1 MAIQNDILSSTA
13 RARSKKAVD
22 SLFKTVP
29 LLDHIKGA
37 GGVEIINGGQRITRA
52 AILAEHSN
60 ITQLATGY
68 EAVSSSVADVLRSP
82 EYEWCDFVAPIVITK
97 KEELSNKGERAVI
110 SIADSRM
117 KSVLGMLKR
126 EWELQAV
133 RGSSTVL
140 TDMQTLNGI
149 NGTGAPTGGDA
160 TGWLEETAFGAQA
173 NVVGSLSKATYAT
186 SNWQNQTF
194 DVNFGGGGATGFA
207 NLGLQGMTEL
217 MIQTQIYAPEGTVDL
232 ILASP
237 TSYRLYKSVLQAQ
250 ERYMPKET
258 VLDGGRLALAFNGAL
273 MYVENNLGFA
283 ASAAGGAD
291 TPSMYFL
298 NSNSMKVVFD
308 SEANFSMSDFEHKSG
323 YAARE
328 AQVFVRTQLV
338 ADHLASLGVLTN
350 AEG

>member
-13 RARSKKAVD
+13 RARSKKALD
-22 SLFKTVP
+22 NLFQTVP
-29 LLDHIKGA
+29 LLDHIKKA

-82 EYEWCDFVAPIVITK
+82 EFEFCDFVAPIVITK
-97 KEELSNKGERAVI
+97 KEELSNRGENAVI

-126 EWELQAV
+126 EWELQTI
-133 RGSSTVL
+133 RGTSTTL
-140 TDMQTLNGI
+140 TELQSLNGVD
-149 NGTGAPTGGDA
+149 TA
-160 TGWLEETAFGAQA
+160 TGWLEELAFGGQG
-173 NVVGSLSKATYAT
+173 NTVGGLSKATYAS
-186 SNWQNQTF
+186 SNWNNQVF
-194 DVNFGGGGATGFA
+194 DVSAGGGTFATQ
-207 NLGLQGMTEL
+207 GLNGMAEL
-217 MIQTQIYAPEGTVDL
+217 MLQTQIYAPEGAVDL

-237 TSYRLYKSVLQAQ
+237 TSYRLYKNTLQAQ

-258 VLDGGRLALAFNGAL
+258 VLDAGRLALAYNGAL
-273 MYVENNLGFA
+273 MYVENNLGNA
-283 ASAAGGAD
+283 VGAH

-298 NSNSMKVVFD
+298 NTKSMKVVFD
-308 SEANFSMSDFEHKSG
+308 SDANFEMTDFEHKSG

-328 AQVFVRTQLV
+328 AQMFVRTQMV
-338 ADHLASLGVLTN
+338 ADHLASLGLLVD
-350 AEG
+350 AEA

>member
-13 RARSKKAVD
+13 RARSKKALD
-22 SLFKTVP
+22 NLFETVP
-29 LLDHIKGA
+29 LLDHIQKA

-82 EYEWCDFVAPIVITK
+82 EFEWCDFVAPIVITK

-110 SIADSRM
+110 SIADARM

-133 RGSSTVL
+133 RGTSTVL
-140 TDMQTLNGI
+140 TEMETLNGI
-149 NGTGAPTGGDA
+149 DNT
-160 TGWLEETAFGAQA
+160 TGWLEQDPFGTQT
-173 NVVGSLSKATYAT
+173 NSVGGLGKDTYAA
-186 SNWQNQTF
+186 SNWQNQAF
-194 DVNFGGGGATGFA
+194 DVQAGGGAGTGFS

-237 TSYRLYKSVLQAQ
+237 ASYRLYKSVLQQ
-250 ERYMPKET
+250 NERYMPKET

-273 MYVENNLGFA
+273 MYVENNLGTGTA
-283 ASAAGGAD
+283 AN
-291 TPSMYFL
+291 PSMYFL
-298 NSNSMKVVFD
+298 NSKSMKVVFD

-328 AQVFVRTQLV
+328 AQMFVRTQLV
-338 ADHLASLGVLTN
+338 ADHLASLGLLFD
-350 AEG
+350 AEA

>member
-13 RARSKKAVD
+13 RARSKKALD
-22 SLFKTVP
+22 NLFETVP
-29 LLDHIKGA
+29 LLDHIQKA
-37 GGVEIINGGQRITRA
+37 GGVEIINGGQRITRS
-52 AILAEHSN
+52 AILADHSN

-82 EYEWCDFVAPIVITK
+82 EFEWCDFVAPIVITK

-110 SIADSRM
+110 SIADARM

-133 RGSSTVL
+133 RGTSTVL
-140 TDMQTLNGI
+140 TEMQTLNGI
-149 NGTGAPTGGDA
+149 DNT
-160 TGWLEETAFGAQA
+160 TGWLEQNAFGTQT
-173 NVVGSLSKATYAT
+173 NTVGGLGKNTYAA
-186 SNWQNQTF
+186 SNWQNQAF
-194 DVNFGGGGATGFA
+194 DVQAGGGAGTGFS

-237 TSYRLYKSVLQAQ
+237 ASYRLYKSVLQQ
-250 ERYMPKET
+250 NERYMPKET

-273 MYVENNLGFA
+273 MYVENNLGTGTA
-283 ASAAGGAD
+283 AN
-291 TPSMYFL
+291 PSMYFL
-298 NSNSMKVVFD
+298 NSKSMKVVFD

-328 AQVFVRTQLV
+328 AQMFVRTQLV
-338 ADHLASLGVLTN
+338 ADHLASLGLLFD
-350 AEG
+350 AEA

>member
-22 SLFKTVP
+22 SLFSTVP

-97 KEELSNKGERAVI
+97 KEELSNKGERAII
-110 SIADSRM
+110 SIADARM

-140 TDMQTLNGI
+140 TEMQTLNGI
-149 NGTGAPTGGDA
+149 NGTGAPAGGNA
-160 TGWLEETAFGAQA
+160 TGWLEETPFGAQG
-173 NVVGSLSKATYAT
+173 NTVGGLGKATYAT
-186 SNWQNQTF
+186 SNWNNQTF
-194 DVNFGGGGATGFA
+194 DVGGAGNFA
-207 NLGLQGMTEL
+207 SHGLQGMTEL

-237 TSYRLYKSVLQAQ
+237 TSYRLYKSVLQGQ

-283 ASAAGGAD
+283 SSGAGGAD

-328 AQVFVRTQLV
+328 AQMFVRTQLV
-338 ADHLASLGVLTN
+338 ADHLASLGVLVN
-350 AEG
+350 AEA